1 MKLLS
6 WVSACIFLLFSA
18 AIANAQPGCGISA
31 PGTQVT
37 KLRPVTGA
45 PFSAD
50 IVWENTRVLNDGNR
64 IVEERHGRIDRDSQ
78 GRSRCELED
87 ARKTITVIEI
97 VDPVAK
103 VAIRLDP
110 RNKLATVTHLPQTPP
125 ATAPSSQP
133 VAEKKPEK
141 LPAAPDP
148 RHTMQTL
155 SSRELEG
162 LTVTGTR
169 FTNIIEAQQEGNDKP
184 ITTSLEEWYSGDLKL
199 TLLSIRDDPRNG
211 KMVDK
216 VFNIHTN
223 EPEPAVFRIPDGYT
237 VKDLYCRAGLCK
249 YDSE

>member
-1 MKLLS
+1 MKPLQ
-6 WVSACIFLLFSA
+6 WISAGLFLLFSA

-50 IVWENTRVLNDGNR
+50 IVWEYTRVLNDGNR

-103 VAIRLDP
+103 ISIRLDP
-110 RNKLATVTHLPQTPP
+110 RKKLATVTHFPQTPQ
-125 ATAPSSQP
+125 AVAPSSQP

-141 LPAAPDP
+141 PPAADL

-169 FTNIIEAQQEGNDKP
+169 FTNIIEAQQDGNDKP

-216 VFNIHTN
+216 VVNIHTN
-223 EPEPAVFRIPDGYT
+223 EPEPAVFRIPDSYT
-237 VKDLYCRAGLCK
+237 VKDLYCRAGLCS